1 MLNLEDEGFAHAF
14 YLLHGL
20 SVAAMAVRVDDA
32 ARMAAR
38 ATAMLGKPFVGPIGK
53 GELEIP
59 AVRGVSGSLVYFID
73 RPAARGTFF
82 DVDFVPDPEP
92 KEPPDLGLL
101 RIDHVTQVVPQSEL
115 VSWVLYYKTIF
126 GLEPAERADLS
137 DPRGVIVS
145 RAMTNQDRTLR
156 IPINASQ
163 ARLTAA
169 GRFMQQTAGAG
180 AQHIALACRD
190 IFAAAAALSA
200 DLKLHAPENYYDD
213 LAARFD
219 LDDGAVARHA
229 RSLHPLRPHRL
240 RRVLPGLYA
249 LDQRHVL
256 RDRGAPRLRPL
267 RRSQRC
273 RPAGRTG
280 RPRSPRGGTARR
292 VRRLTQQASGAQTA
306 KQIRG
311 GRGQASGRER
321 SCRSWSPAPW
331 GMSATWS
338 RAARPPRANA

>member
-1 MLNLEDEGFAHAF
+1 
-14 YLLHGL
+14 
-20 SVAAMAVRVDDA
+20 
-32 ARMAAR
+32 
-38 ATAMLGKPFVGPIGK
+38 
-53 GELEIP
+53 P

-92 KEPPDLGLL
+92 EEPPDLGLL

-145 RAMTNQDRTLR
+145 RAMTNRDRTLR

-180 AQHIALACRD
+180 AQHIAFACRD

-200 DLKLHAPENYYDD
+200 DLKLQAPENYYDD
-213 LAARFD
+213 LAARFG
-219 LDDGAVARHA
+219 LDDGAVARMRDLSILYDRIGSGEFFQVFT
-229 RSLHPLRPHRL
+229 RSINGMFFEIVERRAYDRYGEANAPVRL
-240 RRVLPGLYA
+240 A
-249 LDQRHVL
+249 AQAA
-256 RDRGAPRLRPL
+256 RDRSAAELL
-267 RRSQRC
+267 VEF
-273 RPAGRTG
+273 
-280 RPRSPRGGTARR
+280 GG
-292 VRRLTQQASGAQTA
+292 
-306 KQIRG
+306 
-311 GRGQASGRER
+311 
-321 SCRSWSPAPW
+321 
-331 GMSATWS
+331 
-338 RAARPPRANA
+338 